1 MYINGYPKMTKAVK
15 SVSKKVLVTVP
26 EPLLRRLDAKAKN
39 ENRTRSAELCVQLAK
54 SLGKPRARA
63 QA

>member
-1 MYINGYPKMTKAVK
+1 MTKVIK
-15 SVSKKVLVTVP
+15 SASKKVLVTVP
-26 EPLLRRLDAKAKN
+26 EPLLKRLDAKAHA

-54 SLGKPRARA
+54 SLGKTRARA

>member
-1 MYINGYPKMTKAVK
+1 MTKAVK

>member
-1 MYINGYPKMTKAVK
+1 MTKASK
-15 SVSKKVLVTVP
+15 STSKKVLVTMP
-26 EPLLRRLDAKAKN
+26 EPLLKRLDAKARN
-39 ENRTRSAELCVQLAK
+39 ENRTRSAELCVQLAQ